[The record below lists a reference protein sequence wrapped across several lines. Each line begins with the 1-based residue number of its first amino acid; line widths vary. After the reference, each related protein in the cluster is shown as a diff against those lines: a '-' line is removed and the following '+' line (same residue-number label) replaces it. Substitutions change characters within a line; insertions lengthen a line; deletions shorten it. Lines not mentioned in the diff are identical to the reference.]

1 MQGKKSFSCFKFKKR
16 PTSERQVTKKIQAG
30 FVLPMIVVTGLV
42 LMIIMAFTLQ
52 TLSVSR
58 ENLTNQRAQ
67 LLARQA
73 AESGLERAQQCMR
86 EDKENIGWDGTKPI
100 KPNTN
105 CKGDVKPGLS
115 QYVIENENYRASFEA
130 RPIDI
135 QDDFRNMSSVGK
147 LEVLK
152 HTSFGKKVIKTYKY
166 TLAAHIK
173 TDLTFEDVVFGSL
186 YTSNGFNDLYSRS
199 GQSAGFSRSV
209 YFFTKTHSGRIAS
222 VGYNMDGI
230 LTGYP
235 SHNIIPWHQR
245 FHSDPKW
252 QYEIP
257 YHLVNPKKP
266 DGSTVPIKKI
276 ITDFQGNG
284 WVAFFLGYDGRTIY
298 GTGSNI
304 NCDLGIGECRG
315 DNITARPIWESGEAK
330 MDLSNIPTDEKIVD
344 IKYNSSTYVL
354 TDKGRIYFTG
364 LRSLAP
370 GVGDSIADSKVS
382 KPRLITGG
390 GIENKKVK
398 QIYTDSY
405 YAYNA
410 GKLAVAVTDQGELY
424 AWGQGNTAQEL
435 GLNHAPKLIWDSSR
449 SGWYCDRWVADNAC
463 SGSRSFVHSGKI
475 VDAVTDGG
483 TIWALDDKG
492 VVWAIGRNY
501 YGQVGANQ
509 DSGIVK
515 IMKPLNFGGK
525 KITKIAADAYSA
537 LFLTTDG
544 QVYGVGLNNKS
555 QLGFPKNTDAC
566 FVGGDSIPCSKKPGR
581 YQLPT
586 GKIAKDIFIV
596 SPGIYKVA
604 PSDTPSQEAENYR
617 NSFVVTTDGEVY
629 GAGSNKHGQLGVGK
643 GCAGDADYT
652 AISAEYNT
660 PQKMILDYKNND
672 SGISSND
679 DKVVR
684 AKYVRSGIGTTIV
697 ITDLNYVFTVGN
709 NSNGQLGSG
718 DTRECHIPKRHRY
731 TNVFQAWY
739 Y

>member
-1 MQGKKSFSCFKFKKR
+1 MQGKKSFSWFKFKKR
-16 PTSERQVTKKIQAG
+16 PTSECQVIKKTQAG

-115 QYVIENENYRASFEA
+115 QYVTENENYRASFEA

-152 HTSFGKKVIKTYKY
+152 QTSLGKKVIKTYKY

-186 YTSNGFNDLYSRS
+186 YTDNGFNDLYSQA
-199 GQSAGFSRSV
+199 GQRAGFSRSV

-230 LTGYP
+230 LTGYRT
-235 SHNIIPWHQR
+235 NALIPWEQR
-245 FHSDPKW
+245 FNSDPKL

-257 YHLVNPKKP
+257 YHLVNPKKSN
-266 DGSTVPIKKI
+266 GSTVPIKKI

-284 WVAFFLGYDGRTIY
+284 WVAFFLGYDGRTVY
-298 GTGSNI
+298 GTGSNL
-304 NCDLGIGECRG
+304 NCDLGTGTCSRN
-315 DNITARPIWESGEAK
+315 NIDARPIWEDGKSK
-330 MDLSNIPTDEKIVD
+330 MDVSAIPADEKIVD

-364 LRSLAP
+364 KRVFAP
-370 GVGDSIADSKVS
+370 GMGNRLTGELSA
-382 KPRLITGG
+382 KPQLITGND
-390 GIENKKVK
+390 IEKNVVKKL
-398 QIYTDSY
+398 YTDSY
-405 YAYNA
+405 YNRND
-410 GKLAVAVTDQGELY
+410 GVMAVAVTDQGDLY
-424 AWGQGNTAQEL
+424 AWGQGTQAQSL
-435 GLNHAPKLIWDSSR
+435 GLNGTPKKLFSSGR
-449 SGWYCDRWVADNAC
+449 SQPGCKRRGYYNHCYD
-463 SGSRSFVHSGKI
+463 GYGTITSGKI
-475 VDAVTDGG
+475 IDAVTDGG

-492 VVWAIGRNY
+492 VVWAAGNNE
-501 YGQVGANQ
+501 YGQTGLNHERGWIG
-509 DSGIVK
+509 DF
-515 IMKPLNFGGK
+515 MPLYIQNK
-525 KITKIAADAYSA
+525 KITKIAADAYSV
-537 LFLTTDG
+537 LFLTADG
-544 QVYGVGLNNKS
+544 EVYGAGLNNKS
-555 QLGFPKNTDAC
+555 QLGFPANTYKYGP
-566 FVGGDSIPCSKKPGR
+566 VPCSREPRK
-581 YQLPT
+581 YQLPD

-596 SPGIYKVA
+596 SPGLYRHNPDKNIAHEY
-604 PSDTPSQEAENYR
+604 EADNYR

-629 GAGSNKHGQLGVGK
+629 GAGSNRHGQLGVGK
-643 GCAGDADYT
+643 GCAGDAVYSP
-652 AISAEYNT
+652 ISSEYNT

-672 SGISSND
+672 SGMSSND